1 MTLDLL
7 ESAASGFILQV
18 ERFYAGLMRAAKPG
32 LAGAPCP
39 ASETW
44 DQRSDSEPNLGGK
57 LLYAGE
63 LNAETRALIVAA
75 NIAGAASLAVSADGE
90 TRKQFMRDG
99 VVDFLV
105 TSLDEAL
112 RILKNEIRKRE
123 TVAVCVAVASVAVVA
138 DFAREMQERG
148 VIPDL
153 VRPGAADSLEGQTL
167 LCWRVA
173 SSPAIWLP
181 KLDAIALDCLEASLG
196 APGLDSETWDSA
208 RRWLRLAPR
217 YLGRLAQGIRVLRC
231 NESSAAIF
239 LERMREEVERGE
251 IGVRIELRRSREGQ
265 SEQYSF
271 APLPRHD

>member
-1 MTLDLL
+1 MATNPNSPAVC
-7 ESAASGFILQV
+7 EFTLQV
-18 ERFYAGLMRAAKPG
+18 ERFYAGLMLAVKPDS
-32 LAGAPCP
+32 
-39 ASETW
+39 ASDCELG
-44 DQRSDSEPNLGGK
+44 LGGK
-57 LLYAGE
+57 LLYVGE
-63 LNAETRALIVAA
+63 LDEQARALLVAA
-75 NIAGAASLAVSADGE
+75 NIAGAATLVVSADAAA
-90 TRKQFMRDG
+90 RKQFMRDG

-148 VIPDL
+148 VVPDL
-153 VRPGAADSLEGQTL
+153 VRPGTADSLEGQTL

-173 SSPAIWLP
+173 SLPAIWLP

-208 RRWLRLAPR
+208 RRWLRLAPH
-217 YLGRLAQGIRVLRC
+217 YMGRLAQGVRLLRC
-231 NESSAAIF
+231 GQGSAANFI
-239 LERMREEVERGE
+239 ERMRKEVECGE
-251 IGVRIELRRSREGQ
+251 IGVRVELRRSREGQ